1 MAPGAKKAYLLAYN
15 GFLVLGWTF
24 VLYRCV
30 LHLTRTSPGTKE
42 FYEGFYKTVEYPLK
56 VSQTLAVVHAM
67 TGLVRSGVMLTFF
80 QVLSRETL
88 LWLVASSGGP
98 TIQTHYG
105 FVMMVIAWT
114 FAEIIRYSYYFF
126 NLVNWTPYIVTWS
139 RYTLFIVL
147 YPTGVMGELLLI
159 GNMLPIAKETGMFSY
174 RLPNQWNISFD
185 FFTAL
190 CCATFLYI
198 PVFPQLYMHML
209 VQRRKILGGH
219 SVKQDKAD

>member
-1 MAPGAKKAYLLAYN
+1 M
-15 GFLVLGWTF
+15 
-24 VLYRCV
+24 
-30 LHLTRTSPGTKE
+30 
-42 FYEGFYKTVEYPLK
+42 
-56 VSQTLAVVHAM
+56 QVVHAM

-114 FAEIIRYSYYFF
+114 FAEIIRYS
-126 NLVNWTPYIVTWS
+126 
-139 RYTLFIVL
+139 YTLFIVL